1 MLFLTNLFGRSREV
15 NRLEDAFR
23 AAGVHPRLV
32 PDAVVMATINLLK
45 GGDQR
50 IDGEA
55 CGYAA
60 DLLALC
66 MLGTPAFTDARGPA
80 DATATEARL
89 EAALVIGDGL
99 DAELVLLA
107 HHAALIHPGILK
119 AFEIGTS

>member
-32 PDAVVMATINLLK
+32 PDAVVMATVNLLK
-45 GGDQR
+45 GGGQR
-50 IDGEA
+50 IDSES
-55 CGYAA
+55 CRYAA

-66 MLGTPAFTDARGPA
+66 MLGAPAFTDARGPN

-89 EAALVIGDGL
+89 EAALADGDGL

-107 HHAALIHPGILK
+107 HHASLIHPGILK
-119 AFEIGTS
+119 AFEIGTT